1 MERHTPTRY
10 RLDGL
15 AAWQSAS
22 GMVAKN
28 RDMLLAVAGAFFML
42 PSLFFAI
49 MVPEPVIPAGIAG
62 SAALQLLS
70 DYYDAA
76 LPYLLLVTILQ
87 IAGILTLLIVMTDR
101 ARPTVGQ
108 AIGRGFRSTLSY
120 LAAQVLYGLALGAG
134 FVIIMTLGALSGI
147 QAVSAAL
154 LLVMIIACVH
164 IFLRFLLIA
173 PVLASEPERNP
184 VRILRRSWHLTR
196 GQVGRMAL
204 FFGLALLL
212 FLVVSGL
219 IMMLVGIILAFATEG
234 ELQRVLRAVFSSAI
248 TAVALV
254 YFVAMLAA
262 VYRQF
267 TGPSVE
273 EPEFRFD

>member
-1 MERHTPTRY
+1 MERHNTTLY

-42 PSLFFAI
+42 PSLFFAV
-49 MVPEPVIPAGIAG
+49 MVPEPAIPAGIAG
-62 SAALQLLS
+62 SAAFQLLS
-70 DYYDAA
+70 EYYDAA
-76 LPYLLLVTILQ
+76 LPYLLVVTILQ
-87 IAGILTLLIVMTDR
+87 MAGILTLLIVMTDR

-108 AIGRGFRSTLSY
+108 AIGRGFRSTLPY
-120 LAAQVLYGLALGAG
+120 LVAQILYGLALGVG
-134 FVIIMTLGALSGI
+134 FGIMLALGALSGV

-154 LLVMIIACVH
+154 LLVMIVAGVH
-164 IFLRFLLIA
+164 IFLRFVLIA
-173 PVLASEPERNP
+173 PILASERERNP
-184 VRILRRSWHLTR
+184 VRILRRSWNLTR

-219 IMMLVGIILAFATEG
+219 VMMLVGIILAFATEG
-234 ELQRVLRAVFSSAI
+234 ELQRVLKAVFSSAI

-262 VYRQF
+262 VYRQL
-267 TGPSVE
+267 TGPGVE